1 MEEFLSQVDIIRKK
15 LEKNRARFWDD
26 NRKNF
31 KRNVK
36 NIIDNYS
43 FQQNWKIYVVAS
55 NFLFDRKIFPFDY
68 DSWSSTNLI
77 AATKKQ
83 GFEVMI
89 FLNKARL
96 EFLSVPAL
104 IPIIEHELVHV
115 KQAIES
121 PKKYLKS
128 IINDSL
134 SKKIEIEAE
143 KEVKNIDDE
152 FRRQWVLESILY
164 CYDMSGWSFAKR
176 MANFFH
182 KEMENMYGGGY
193 DKGMNDREFKIF
205 TRAMRKKDI
214 KLFIDSFKIK
224 QDKY

>member
-1 MEEFLSQVDIIRKK
+1 MEEFLNQIEISRKII
-15 LEKNRARFWDD
+15 EKNRKKFWEENKRD
-26 NRKNF
+26 F

-36 NIIDNYS
+36 QIINNYS
-43 FQQNWKIYVVAS
+43 FPQNWKIYVVAS

-96 EFLSVPAL
+96 EFLSIPAL
-104 IPIIEHELVHV
+104 IPIIEHELIHV
-115 KQAIES
+115 KQAIQN

-134 SKKIEIEAE
+134 SKKLEIEAE
-143 KEVKNIDDE
+143 KQVKNIDDE
-152 FRRQWVLESILY
+152 FRKQWVLESILY

-193 DKGMNDREFKIF
+193 DKGMTDQEFKTF
-205 TRAMRKKDI
+205 TKAMKKKNIDI
-214 KLFIDSFKIK
+214 FIDFFN
-224 QDKY
+224 

>member
-1 MEEFLSQVDIIRKK
+1 MEEFLNQIEISRKIIKKNRKK
-15 LEKNRARFWDD
+15 FWEENKKD
-26 NRKNF
+26 F

-36 NIIDNYS
+36 QIINNYS
-43 FQQNWKIYVVAS
+43 FPQNWKIYVVAS

-96 EFLSVPAL
+96 EFLSIPAL
-104 IPIIEHELVHV
+104 IPIIEHELIHV
-115 KQAIES
+115 KQAIQN

-134 SKKIEIEAE
+134 SKKLEIEAE
-143 KEVKNIDDE
+143 KQVKNIDDK
-152 FRRQWVLESILY
+152 FRKQWVLESILY

-193 DKGMNDREFKIF
+193 DKGMTDQEFKTF
-205 TRAMRKKDI
+205 TKAMKKKNIDI
-214 KLFIDSFKIK
+214 FIDFFN
-224 QDKY
+224 